1 MGEIVGDL
9 KSNIDLLGF
18 NSSFRVNELRAFDYG
33 LRNKI
38 RAIVFSDGEDAISL
52 LNRLRSKT
60 RISELVQLENFLRSF
75 KLKDNNYLLSP
86 LYPLIPQTYNNY
98 MRLKSLGLDRQLE
111 YIENL
116 LKNEEQKILYFFDKI
131 FMLNNYIFDNHEN
144 KYQLFGEILN
154 EFGYS
159 HFLLRKAIAIKI
171 FDNGV
176 VNKIID
182 NLINDCGFRSNNV
195 VIGSLFQC
203 YQLEQDYISLKKSVM
218 NFPDRKN
225 QNKYVRDII
234 RIPFH
239 PTANDEKDLCDLIQ
253 SCLQSS
259 FIDALIILFINKDF
273 IDSKYTRINRFF
285 DHLNNN
291 FNDDE
296 KICKYYISLDEI
308 NTVEDIFFQQS
319 SAWYEYEFI
328 NNYRLL
334 PDNFYDDPDAKY
346 IKINDNLVKKIKI
359 NNNDIALNELAHSD
373 NLKCHNYDNIKII
386 ENNGYITKSSL
397 FNFIIYDKK
406 GNDYILEDNLYKL
419 MGSTRDLA
427 RTINTH
433 NVRSLASFTDST
445 EAKIIYYL
453 LISKKSKNESEDYL
467 LRRLIQEV
475 VKNKHSGS
483 LLDYIKSMNEN
494 NSSIAYYIYETCTED
509 FIAKLSHIITSISQI
524 TETRAA
530 LHRWMG
536 DVTGEKSFTDRARTI
551 LIDQQIS
558 RVRNELD
565 DHRIYVD
572 SAKFI
577 EWINDDLIRE
587 INTVLSGITY
597 KLQTEDTEIPL
608 LYNIIEKAFFEFTSN
623 NIFGIASYLGRR
635 IRHGTFKGHLA
646 SIIKNIEIEYEEF
659 LEDSFVNS
667 KWLIWKENFEKNVNI
682 IIRNHLH
689 IQNASKR
696 EGLLVPSLSGSEKIE
711 IALSCTQDILKD
723 YFDNN
728 ATSVISILVDYCWR
742 LIEVD
747 LRQIHFF
754 LNNKKQLLIN
764 FENLIDIKEAC
775 NSSIESKEFIRE
787 IQHSVSE
794 KVTMMSSWFKRP
806 QSVAPKAAL
815 SLLYKAVVAEVH
827 DTFPEFSPEL
837 DFGDDQIELMG
848 GAYHVLYDA
857 FYVVIYNAAKHGK
870 KKGIVTREFK
880 IVKKEDLAAVNVII
894 TSEIKDSDNEDFV
907 SSRLKVSSSD
917 DILNAQLKED
927 RSGIKKLYNLQANDP
942 SFVINKIECKHRKVI
957 VDMSYSVVHT

>member
-1 MGEIVGDL
+1 MEAL
-9 KSNIDLLGF
+9 KNNIDLLGI
-18 NSSFRVNELRAFDYG
+18 NSSIKINELRAFDYN

-38 RAIVFSDGEDAISL
+38 RAILFSDGEDAISL
-52 LNRLRSKT
+52 LNRLRTKT
-60 RISELVQLENFLRSF
+60 SISELVQLENFLRKF
-75 KLKDNNYLLSP
+75 KLKDNNCLLSS
-86 LYPLIPQTYNNY
+86 LYPSIPQTYNNY
-98 MRLKSLGLDRQLE
+98 KRLNSLGFDRQLD

-116 LKNEEQKILYFFDKI
+116 LKTEEVKILDFFNKI
-131 FMLNNYIFDNHEN
+131 YTLNEFIFDNNEN
-144 KYQLFGEILN
+144 KYKLFEDILMK
-154 EFGYS
+154 FGYS

-171 FDNGV
+171 FDNGYV
-176 VNKIID
+176 DKVID
-182 NLINDCGFRSNNV
+182 NLINDCGFRNNNV
-195 VIGSLFQC
+195 VISSLFQC

-218 NFPDRKN
+218 NFPDRKD
-225 QNKYVRDII
+225 QNKYTRDII
-234 RIPFH
+234 RIPFS
-239 PTANDEKDLCDLIQ
+239 PVANSEDDLCDLLQ

-259 FIDALIILFINKDF
+259 LIDTVIVMFVNKKF
-273 IDSKYTRINRFF
+273 IDSKYKKINKIF
-285 DHLNNN
+285 DYLNDK
-291 FNDDE
+291 FNDDK
-296 KICKYYISLDEI
+296 KISEYYISLDEI

-319 SAWYEYEFI
+319 SAWYEYDFI

-346 IKINDNLVKKIKI
+346 IVINEELIENIKKY
-359 NNNDIALNELAHSD
+359 NNNIGLNELAKAND
-373 NLKCHNYDNIKII
+373 LKCHNYDNIKSI
-386 ENNGYITKSSL
+386 ENNGYITRSSL
-397 FNFIIYDKK
+397 FNFIVYNNN
-406 GNDYILEDNLYKL
+406 GADYVTDDNLYQL
-419 MGSTRDLA
+419 MGSTRDLS
-427 RTINTH
+427 RTINIK
-433 NVRSLASFTDST
+433 NVRNLASFTNSA
-445 EAKIIYYL
+445 ESKIIYYL
-453 LISKKSKNESEDYL
+453 LISKKSKNESEDFL

-475 VKNKHSGS
+475 VINKHSGL
-483 LLDYIKSMNEN
+483 LLDYIKDMNEK
-494 NSSIAYYIYETCTED
+494 NSSIAYYIYETCTEN

-536 DVTGEKSFTDRARTI
+536 ETTGEKSFTDRARTI

-587 INTVLSGITY
+587 INAVLSGITY

-608 LYNIIEKAFFEFTSN
+608 LYSIIEKAFYEFTSN

-635 IRHGTFKGHLA
+635 IRHGTFKGHLT
-646 SIIKNIEIEYEEF
+646 SIVKNIEIEYMDF
-659 LEDSFVNS
+659 LEDPFVNS
-667 KWLIWKENFEKNVNI
+667 KWIMWKENFEKNVNI

-689 IQNASKR
+689 IQSASKR
-696 EGLLVPSLSGSEKIE
+696 DGFLVPSLSVNDKTE
-711 IALSCTQDILKD
+711 IALACTQDILKD

-728 ATSVISILVDYCWR
+728 ATSVLSILVDYCWR

-764 FENLIDIKEAC
+764 SENLMDIKEAC

-827 DTFPEFSPEL
+827 DSFPEFSPEL

-870 KKGIVTREFK
+870 KKGVITREFK
-880 IVKKEDLAAVNVII
+880 IIKNENLAAVNVII
-894 TSEIKDSDNEDFV
+894 TSEIKDCDDEDFIR
-907 SSRLKVSSSD
+907 SRLKVSSSD

-942 SFVINKIECKHRKVI
+942 SFVINEIECKFRKVI
-957 VDMSYSVVHT
+957 VDMSYLVVHS